1 MCGLHRERALV
12 ATNDEAL
19 IPLAQAAQHLGVPY
33 ITVYTRVRQGRL
45 RATLVKNKLMVSTT
59 EVERYREAVMG
70 YPVDNTR
77 RGRRLK
83 NMPDAE

>member
-1 MCGLHRERALV
+1 M

-19 IPLAQAAQHLGVPY
+19 IPLAQAAMHLGVPY

-70 YPVDNTR
+70 YPVNDTHR
-77 RGRRLK
+77 SGRPKKPRDTK
-83 NMPDAE
+83 

>member
-1 MCGLHRERALV
+1 VCGLHRERALV

-59 EVERYREAVMG
+59 EVERYREAVMR
-70 YPVDNTR
+70 YPVDDTR
-77 RGRRLK
+77 HGGRAKKLTST
-83 NMPDAE
+83 E